1 MMQPIILYAFPG
13 SNKHAEYTLNQP
25 IRPINKRVVKYAM
38 EIEDIEYPR
47 PS

>member
-1 MMQPIILYAFPG
+1 MDMMQPIILYGFPG
-13 SNKHAEYTLNQP
+13 SNKNAEYTLNQ
-25 IRPINKRVVKYAM
+25 PINKRVVKYAM